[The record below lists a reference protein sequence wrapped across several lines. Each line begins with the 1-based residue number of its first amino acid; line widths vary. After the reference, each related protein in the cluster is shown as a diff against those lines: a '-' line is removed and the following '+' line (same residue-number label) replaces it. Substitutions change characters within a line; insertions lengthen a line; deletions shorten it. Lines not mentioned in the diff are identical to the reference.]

1 MWNYSNEIERQ
12 TPAADYFKAVT
23 RHFQDK
29 TIRYIQFGAKHI
41 QTCDWTKERMTP
53 IKTIKI
59 RVVLAL
65 SGIII
70 KLLLT
75 FYTLETQFYYKFI
88 DVRKN

>member
-1 MWNYSNEIERQ
+1 
-12 TPAADYFKAVT
+12 
-23 RHFQDK
+23 
-29 TIRYIQFGAKHI
+29 
-41 QTCDWTKERMTP
+41 MTP

-59 RVVLAL
+59 HVDLAL

-75 FYTLETQFYYKFI
+75 FYTLEAQFYFKFI